1 MKHKKSIFTT
11 AGILLGVAIFF
22 LGITFPRDQES
33 KIAEMG
39 TLNRETNLA
48 LPRPALSL
56 EEASTYKRVTTNGI
70 ITAHSGEG
78 RKAASQRAVNPHP
91 GEQGASITKIH
102 WLNSDEVKS
111 LDFEK
116 IKKSLNFLYGPP
128 KKMRITNRDQAT
140 DRYMGTGAFAV
151 EYLPSLGYEDAD
163 YYYFFWLNK
172 NTGEIKAD
180 EGGAISK
187 KTSETFYWLPR

>member
-1 MKHKKSIFTT
+1 MKHKKIIFTI
-11 AGILLGVAIFF
+11 AGILLGVAIF
-22 LGITFPRDQES
+22 LLCIAFPRDQES
-33 KIAEMG
+33 KIAEAG
-39 TLNRETNLA
+39 TLSRETGLA

-70 ITAHSGEG
+70 ITEHSGEG
-78 RKAASQRAVNPHP
+78 RKTASQHDVNPRP
-91 GEQGASITKIH
+91 REQGALIAKIH
-102 WLNSDEVKS
+102 WLSSDEVKVKS

-163 YYYFFWLNK
+163 YYFFLVEQKHGRNQ
-172 NTGEIKAD
+172 
-180 EGGAISK
+180 GG
-187 KTSETFYWLPR
+187 